1 MQVEPACVKLEAKGM
16 ERLVSRYRWEEATRR
31 ASRYRMAYDQ
41 MAGELLA
48 ARAALQQSRQ
58 NVLALESQL
67 AQATQEIQ
75 SLQAQ
80 LATLTPPFKAAATR
94 ADPTR
99 APARKLPPFV
109 KANHVQVPAHPPGQK
124 QGHAPAH
131 RPVPL
136 AIDQKIDVPLPRDK
150 HGKPTCPVCF
160 TQLQQIRKH
169 RRIVEDLVPQKRVV
183 SCYLT
188 TSGYCPS
195 CRQTLESRAEDQ
207 PPVKAGLDL
216 PQSQLGINALATAGV
231 LRMVYR
237 LPYRQITELY
247 ADLPGLSLCPGAVA
261 RQIQRMGRW
270 LHGQYQKL
278 QIQVPRHPVVHI
290 DETGWRV
297 GGINHWLWALRGGNQ
312 TLYHIDKSRGRK
324 VAQELLGDGF
334 KGTLVSDFY
343 SGYHQIDCPK
353 QKCLAHWSR
362 ELKETAELHP
372 EFAKGAFYLR
382 ALRLVKAMLLLKQ
395 KQPASSDTQQGE
407 NKSPPMPPQTRA
419 RYQKRVRTIEQRLRQ
434 LAKGPPERWQEKQ
447 TLRLAKRLARHGNEF
462 THFLRHPEVPGT
474 NNAAERA
481 LRPPVVARKISG
493 GNRSSANA
501 TAESILRSILTTI
514 RQQHKPL
521 LETLKKLLRGHWS
534 GQEPT
539 LLSDLLSNTR

>member
-1 MQVEPACVKLEAKGM
+1 
-16 ERLVSRYRWEEATRR
+16 
-31 ASRYRMAYDQ
+31 MALD
-41 MAGELLA
+41 LLA

-58 NVLALESQL
+58 KVVALEAHL

-75 SLQAQ
+75 ALQAQ
-80 LATLTPPFKAAATR
+80 LAALTPPFGALATA
-94 ADPTR
+94 ADPAT
-99 APARKLPPFV
+99 APVRTLPPFV
-109 KANHVQVPAHPPGQK
+109 KANHVQVPADPPGQK
-124 QGHAPAH
+124 AGHAPAH

-136 AIDQKIDVPLPRDK
+136 AIDQQVQVPLPKDRQ
-150 HGKPTCPVCF
+150 GKPTCPQCF
-160 TQLQQIRKH
+160 TQLQQIQRH

-195 CRQTLESRAEDQ
+195 CRQIIESRAEDQ

-216 PQSQLGINALATAGV
+216 PQSQLGINVLATAAL

-237 LPYRQITELY
+237 LPYRQITQLY
-247 ADLPGLSLCPGAVA
+247 ADLPGLSICPGGVA

-270 LHGQYQKL
+270 LDGQYQTLKR
-278 QIQVPRHPVVHI
+278 QVPGHKVVHI

-297 GGINHWLWALRGGNQ
+297 GGVNHWLWALKGGDQ

-324 VAQELLGDGF
+324 VARELLGNRF

-343 SGYHQIDCPK
+343 SAYHRLDCPK

-362 ELKETAELHP
+362 ELKETAELHR
-372 EFAKGAFYLR
+372 EFARGAFYLR
-382 ALRLVKAMLLLKQ
+382 ALRLVQAMLLLKD
-395 KQPASSDTQQGE
+395 KQPAAGRG
-407 NKSPPMPPQTRA
+407 PPQANA
-419 RYQKRVRTIEQRLRQ
+419 RYQKRVRKIEQRLRQ
-434 LAKGPPERWQEKQ
+434 LAKGPPEGWQENQ

-481 LRPPVVARKISG
+481 LRPAVVARKISG
-493 GNRSSANA
+493 GNRSQANA
-501 TAESILRSILTTI
+501 SAESVLRSILTTI
-514 RQQHKPL
+514 SQQHKPL
-521 LETLKKLLRGHWS
+521 LETFKKLLRGHWS
-534 GQEPT
+534 GQDPT
-539 LLSDLLSNTR
+539 LLTDLLSNSR